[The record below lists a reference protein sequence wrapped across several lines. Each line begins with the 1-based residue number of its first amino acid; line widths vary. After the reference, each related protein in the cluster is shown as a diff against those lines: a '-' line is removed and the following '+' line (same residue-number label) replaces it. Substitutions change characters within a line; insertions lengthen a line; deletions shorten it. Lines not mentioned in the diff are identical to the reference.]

1 MKDILIIDDDRL
13 LTDSLGRFL
22 ASHGFDVRKSHTAA
36 DGFHCMADKQPN
48 LLVLDLGLPDQDG
61 ISLCRRVRAQWKFP
75 ILMLT
80 SRGASMDKVVGL
92 EVGADDYLTKPFDVN
107 EFLARVRALLRRA
120 NEYYES
126 VSEGQ
131 DLIQVGPLSINGPAR
146 TVAVHGNPIDTTE
159 AEFKIISYLA
169 ANAGRAI
176 SREMLFETI
185 WGYDIEFSS
194 NSLEVLIYRLR
205 NKMEQSKAPNLIKT
219 IRGYGYKLEV
229 V

>member
-1 MKDILIIDDDRL
+1 M
-13 LTDSLGRFL
+13 
-22 ASHGFDVRKSHTAA
+22 
-36 DGFHCMADKQPN
+36 
-48 LLVLDLGLPDQDG
+48 
-61 ISLCRRVRAQWKFP
+61 
-75 ILMLT
+75 
-80 SRGASMDKVVGL
+80 
-92 EVGADDYLTKPFDVN
+92 
-107 EFLARVRALLRRA
+107 
-120 NEYYES
+120 
-126 VSEGQ
+126 
-131 DLIQVGPLSINGPAR
+131 
-146 TVAVHGNPIDTTE
+146 AVHGNPIDTTE
-159 AEFKIISYLA
+159 TEFKIISYLA